1 MNHLVMTIIKT
12 EKCHKI
18 MLIDI
23 YLNKNDL
30 KLSTKHKSKK
40 K

>member
-1 MNHLVMTIIKT
+1 MNHLIMTIIKT
-12 EKCHKI
+12 EKYHKI

-23 YLNKNDL
+23 YLNKNYL
-30 KLSTKHKSKK
+30 TVSTKHKSKK